1 MKKNL
6 FVILTVVLMLAFA
19 VPAFAA
25 LSDFTVQ
32 EKKAPVNA
40 GLVCNPGDCQQA
52 CGGDPALC
60 AQGSCDKANCPNY
73 GQGCGNGA
81 ACGTGA
87 AAGAA
92 CGGGGCSSAAAA
104 GCGGGGCGGGGCGN

>member
-6 FVILTVVLMLAFA
+6 FIILTVVLVLAFA

-25 LSDFTVQ
+25 LSDGFTVQ
-32 EKKAPVNA
+32 EKKVPENA
-40 GLVCNPGDCQQA
+40 GIVCNPGDCQQA

-60 AQGSCDKANCPNY
+60 AQGGCDKANCPNN

-87 AAGAA
+87 A
-92 CGGGGCSSAAAA
+92 CGGGGCSNAAAA
-104 GCGGGGCGGGGCGN
+104 GCGGGGCGAGGCGN